1 MVKVALLVHLEAK
14 PGKEDQLAK
23 FLTSALTLANQEAT
37 TPVWFAIRSSTNTFA
52 IFDAFADEDGRQA
65 HLSGPIAAALMAN
78 AKELL
83 VAAPHIEQ
91 VDVLAAKLPGAL

>member
-1 MVKVALLVHLEAK
+1 MLVHLEAK
-14 PGKEDQLAK
+14 PSKEDQVAK
-23 FLTSALTLANQEAT
+23 FLASALTLANQEAT
-37 TPVWFAIRSSTNTFA
+37 TPVWFALRSSTNTFV
-52 IFDAFADEDGRQA
+52 IFDAFDDEEGRQA

-83 VAAPHIEQ
+83 VAPPPHIEQ